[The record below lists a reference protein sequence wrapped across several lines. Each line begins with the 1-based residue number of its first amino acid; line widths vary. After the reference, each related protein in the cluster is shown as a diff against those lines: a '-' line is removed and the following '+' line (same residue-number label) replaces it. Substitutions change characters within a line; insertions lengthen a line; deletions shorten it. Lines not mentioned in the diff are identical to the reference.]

1 LNISKKTLTGFGLLG
16 GSLLIFIII
25 AYAVSSGTAAGFDN
39 PIRNFI
45 YGLRADWLN
54 TLMEGITYL
63 GNWQS
68 VTIVCLLLLAY
79 DKTRI
84 PFGVLGA
91 TVAITDSLLNKGLKM
106 LFERARPDDILPL
119 IEQGGYSFPSG
130 HAVTSMAFYGMLLFL
145 LQTRMEDRKKTN
157 ALSLVLLLLI
167 VLIGPSR
174 IYLGVHYPTDVLAGW
189 AEGVFVATG
198 IYMLTFKFV
207 PRRFLDQASETDIQ
221 NED

>member
-1 LNISKKTLTGFGLLG
+1 MNISKKTMIGVGLLG
-16 GSLLIFIII
+16 GSLLIFIIV
-25 AYAVSSGTAAGFDN
+25 AYAVATRTASGFDN

-45 YGLRADWLN
+45 YGLRAEGLN

-145 LQTRMEDRKKTN
+145 VQTRREDRKKAN
-157 ALSLVLLLLI
+157 MLSLVLLLLI

-189 AEGVFVATG
+189 AEGVFVATAV
-198 IYMLTFKFV
+198 YMLAYKFV
-207 PRRFLDQASETDIQ
+207 PRSFLNQESETDLQ
-221 NED
+221 EEG